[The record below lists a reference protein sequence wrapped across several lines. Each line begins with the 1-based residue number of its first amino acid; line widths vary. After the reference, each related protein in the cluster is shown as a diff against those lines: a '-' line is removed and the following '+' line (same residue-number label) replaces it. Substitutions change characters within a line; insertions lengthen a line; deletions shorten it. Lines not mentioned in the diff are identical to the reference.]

1 MDILSEE
8 RPDKL
13 EHHYLGSGPATD
25 QELENSK
32 ANHVKADEDLFPIQ
46 VYICMLMMIYKS
58 AKVCHLWYHS
68 LISLTNIV
76 LDTPI

>member
-13 EHHYLGSGPATD
+13 EHQYLGPATD

-32 ANHVKADEDLFPIQ
+32 TNHTKADEDLFPVQ
-46 VYICMLMMIYKS
+46 VCMLMMIYKS
-58 AKVCHLWYHS
+58 AH
-68 LISLTNIV
+68 
-76 LDTPI
+76 